1 MAKRVSREEFE
12 HLCRMIQ
19 RWNENRLELF
29 EISLPTYEV
38 RLCLY
43 TDRVHGSCLYVVLDQ
58 LLWVALEKCPVAA
71 PPSFSGDNR

>member
-29 EISLPTYEV
+29 EITMPAYEV
-38 RLCLY
+38 SVY
-43 TDRVHGSCLYVVLDQ
+43 LDMIIDCC
-58 LLWVALEKCPVAA
+58 VCI
-71 PPSFSGDNR
+71 ST

>member
-29 EISLPTYEV
+29 EITMPAYEV
-38 RLCLY
+38 SVYLDMIIDYRVYISTLY
-43 TDRVHGSCLYVVLDQ
+43 MGRNVWMVYRGVL
-58 LLWVALEKCPVAA
+58 
-71 PPSFSGDNR
+71 

>member
-29 EISLPTYEV
+29 EITMPAYEV
-38 RLCLY
+38 SVY
-43 TDRVHGSCLYVVLDQ
+43 LDMIIDCCVCIST
-58 LLWVALEKCPVAA
+58 WYMV
-71 PPSFSGDNR
+71 DNL

>member
-29 EISLPTYEV
+29 EITLPTYEV
-38 RLCLY
+38 GLFTVHIDLRFPYCMVYETSY
-43 TDRVHGSCLYVVLDQ
+43 TVGG
-58 LLWVALEKCPVAA
+58 
-71 PPSFSGDNR
+71 FG

>member
-29 EISLPTYEV
+29 EITMPSYEV
-38 RLCLY
+38 SVYLDMIINANVLSC
-43 TDRVHGSCLYVVLDQ
+43 VHFYFIYGRSI
-58 LLWVALEKCPVAA
+58 
-71 PPSFSGDNR
+71 